1 MYCTKPR
8 ATGQIIDQQLPQT
21 AYLLTRQLIPLHRP
35 ESDVLPLRNYPGVFW
50 GWSEGFEDL
59 YTELTLSLGTVRLN
73 LHFVQRNGT
82 IAEKVPALRQAFDSL
97 VTAGGLPQKLHL
109 SQNTINDD
117 KRVSRAYKSH
127 VEKLVED
134 FDSTFEAYSDESRVL
149 SPVLEAML
157 NLESHP
163 LAFMVQAGDDGHE
176 DTATSGQ
183 SEHLA
188 SI

>member
-1 MYCTKPR
+1 MSSLSGTTQAFSGGDNTQCN
-8 ATGQIIDQQLPQT
+8 L
-21 AYLLTRQLIPLHRP
+21 
-35 ESDVLPLRNYPGVFW
+35 SDVKEDRTTTALSR
-50 GWSEGFEDL
+50 SEGFEDL

-97 VTAGGLPQKLHL
+97 VTAGGLLQKLHL

-188 SI
+188 ST